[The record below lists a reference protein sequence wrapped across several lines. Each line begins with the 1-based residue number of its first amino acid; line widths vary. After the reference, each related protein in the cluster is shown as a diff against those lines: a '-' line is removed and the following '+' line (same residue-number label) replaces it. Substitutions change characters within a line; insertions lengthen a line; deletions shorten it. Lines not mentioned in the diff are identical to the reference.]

1 MLIRY
6 WWLTRD
12 LNPLPFLLLSRKSGL
27 GCGVSNA
34 ERTLAICM
42 KAALS
47 QFFVFVSWPC
57 CFFAAS
63 FQQSEISAI
72 VFFPSFYLG
81 GRVGDRQPW
90 GARFCAMIWSHVTHI
105 DNHCHLSWGTAGK
118 AHRRKDGGQDPR
130 DKQTPEIISFFCRI
144 CEHCISKLLVH
155 LEDSKKFW
163 TSRLVSKFLA
173 HLP

>member
-57 CFFAAS
+57 CFL
-63 FQQSEISAI
+63 QP
-72 VFFPSFYLG
+72 VFSNQKYPPLSFYLG

-90 GARFCAMIWSHVTHI
+90 GARFCAMILSHVTHI

-144 CEHCISKLLVH
+144 CEHCISKLELVH
-155 LEDSKKFW
+155 LEDSKKFR

>member
-1 MLIRY
+1 MQRGPWQFVWRL
-6 WWLTRD
+6 LCP
-12 LNPLPFLLLSRKSGL
+12 NFLYLWVDHVVF
-27 GCGVSNA
+27 C
-34 ERTLAICM
+34 
-42 KAALS
+42 S
-47 QFFVFVSWPC
+47 QF
-57 CFFAAS
+57 
-63 FQQSEISAI
+63 SAI
-72 VFFPSFYLG
+72 RNIRHCLFPFSFYLG

-105 DNHCHLSWGTAGK
+105 DNHCHLSWGSAGK